1 MGRHSAPAAEAGK
14 SRAPLIGAGVI
25 VGLAVVAGGA
35 FLATRGDD
43 AAPTASNASSTVVTS
58 AVATSSVSASAANAS
73 SAASASSAT
82 SVAGSSAAPSSTA
95 AAATS
100 TASSAAAGTPTDTLL
115 LLDTSEGMGPYFGPA
130 SAALADAARGIGGSG
145 HAVAL
150 WNYSSPLSPGVSV
163 GYRDN
168 LGFGSADE
176 AASAVG
182 RFGTGGVP
190 QTRSALVAAAQ
201 VAADR
206 AQETNK
212 PARVLLVTSGTQS
225 DMDDAAFAA
234 ALGGVKNVD
243 IAVVHVG
250 SAPVDAVV
258 KEKATSFETVANGND
273 AAALSA
279 AIKKVAG

>member
-43 AAPTASNASSTVVTS
+43 PASTATSAASSTVAASS
-58 AVATSSVSASAANAS
+58 ATDSASAGSSASAAKDSPAAS
-73 SAASASSAT
+73 STLAAAAASSSMPATSAPAAAASAPA
-82 SVAGSSAAPSSTA
+82 
-95 AAATS
+95 
-100 TASSAAAGTPTDTLL
+100 DTLL
-115 LLDTSEGMGPYFGPA
+115 LLDTSEGMAPHFGAA
-130 SAALADAARGIGGSG
+130 SAVLADAARGIGGSG

-150 WNYSSPLSPGVSV
+150 WNYSSPLSPGVTV

-225 DMDDAAFAA
+225 DMDDAAFAS